1 MKLLFTDPFFFGNGS
16 AGGYLFV
23 GFYAVICILIVAS
36 YFLRA
41 IPPFSWIWWFVKW
54 FTVYMFVRA
63 TVNFTKKEVKSW
75 WSKD

>member
-1 MKLLFTDPFFFGNGS
+1 MNLLFTDPFFFGSGS

-23 GFYAVICILIVAS
+23 GFYAVLGVLIVIS
-36 YFLRA
+36 YVLRA

-54 FTVYMFVRA
+54 FTLYMFVRA